1 MVAEVLGIQQN
12 KVITRVKRIGG
23 GFGGKESK
31 AALIAV
37 PIAVAAKKFNRPM
50 RCMLDR
56 DEDII
61 MTGARH
67 PLLMRYKVAF
77 DEKGKMLGCDVELYS
92 NCGYSLD
99 LSLGVSGHILKYAS
113 YTFIVAFIRSWIG

>member
-1 MVAEVLGIQQN
+1 MGVQQN
-12 KVITRVKRIGG
+12 KVHCKVKRLGG

-31 AALIAV
+31 AAMIAIPV
-37 PIAVAAKKFNRPM
+37 CVAARKLGRPI

-67 PLLMRYKVAF
+67 PFKFIYKVAF
-77 DEKGKMLGCDVELYS
+77 DDDGKILALDAKVYN
-92 NCGYSLD
+92 NCGYALD
-99 LSLGVSGHILKYAS
+99 LSLSVGLIFV
-113 YTFIVAFIRSWIG
+113 IRNTC